1 MIEPTIGEAGRGTL
15 DFRIQPRIT
24 RGSAVQG
31 AERSALVKHARP
43 HHGRGNACGASDITG
58 VAQNPE
64 SILLMIGFHKNSQK
78 LKPQKIRSI
87 NTVTELIQ
95 FFIHSP
101 AKMPDLKMFHL
112 HAAAG
117 VGFGWLRSL
126 HLLGWR
132 RVQPEGRA

>member
-1 MIEPTIGEAGRGTL
+1 
-15 DFRIQPRIT
+15 
-24 RGSAVQG
+24 
-31 AERSALVKHARP
+31 VKHARP
-43 HHGRGNACGASDITG
+43 HHGQDNTCDARHATG

-78 LKPQKIRSI
+78 LNTQKIRSI
-87 NTVTELIQ
+87 NNATELIQ
-95 FFIHSP
+95 FFVHGP

-112 HAAAG
+112 HAAAC